1 MSNEKELARSYKSI
15 REDYTFDPSI
25 FSGEDGRVA
34 LVKYI
39 INHRIPEVDRILIL
53 LYTDCHSL
61 RKLGD
66 RLGLSH
72 QTCAKEIRR
81 IRREIID
88 EYERLK
94 KYEPLY

>member
-1 MSNEKELARSYKSI
+1 MSNEKELARNYKSI

-25 FSGEDGRVA
+25 FSVEDERTA

-53 LYTDCHSL
+53 LYTDCQSL
-61 RKLGD
+61 RKLGR

-81 IRREIID
+81 IRKEILE
-88 EYERLK
+88 EYERLTK
-94 KYEPLY
+94 EQ